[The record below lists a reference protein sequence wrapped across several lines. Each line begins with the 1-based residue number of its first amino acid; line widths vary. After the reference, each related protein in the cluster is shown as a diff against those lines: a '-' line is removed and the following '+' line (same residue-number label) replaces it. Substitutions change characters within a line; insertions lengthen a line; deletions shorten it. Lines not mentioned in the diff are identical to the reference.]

1 MGCGFTLNGFT
12 VNGSL
17 LVLPA
22 LLALS
27 EDEGSVAEG
36 SEVEG
41 SVAEGSEVEG
51 LLSVGAIS

>member
-1 MGCGFTLNGFT
+1 MECGFTLNGFT

-22 LLALS
+22 L
-27 EDEGSVAEG
+27 
-36 SEVEG
+36 

-51 LLSVGAIS
+51 LPFFGVEACLRTISALEPEQAPVP